1 MRGSALSLMSSY
13 LSNRK
18 QYVCFNNMS
27 SDTLSIRY
35 GVPQG
40 SILGPLLFLLYMNDI
55 MNGFTDCDTR
65 IVLYADD
72 TNIFITGPSKEST
85 YLKAN
90 SVLNHISKFMKCNIL
105 HINMSKCCYIHFQP
119 ISDSDETCAR
129 VRPYATENDTS
140 RAIFINGVK
149 ISKVSST
156 KFLGVVIDE
165 KLNWGPHIEY
175 LRKKL
180 RSITGALCRIRKSV
194 PADLYLKIYN
204 ALFESHLSYGISVWG
219 TSIKDKAN
227 DKLFIIQKH
236 CIRILFGDLDAY
248 LEKQSTC
255 ARARP
260 YKQQK
265 LGARYF
271 EKEHTKPIFN
281 RLNILTV
288 QALYKYHC
296 ISEIFKIIRFRCPYS
311 LYECINISKRDTSNV
326 ILLPDKSNT
335 FLYLASHMWNS
346 VHKRII
352 SPEKGICTPL
362 NSIKLRMKNLLLGA
376 QSSEMKNVW
385 TDHNF
390 QIPLPTTSTSL
401 KVHRPIGE
409 NEIVIV

>member
-1 MRGSALSLMSSY
+1 
-13 LSNRK
+13 
-18 QYVCFNNMS
+18 MS

-55 MNGFTDCDTR
+55 MNSFTDCDTR
-65 IVLYADD
+65 FVLYADD

-90 SVLNHISKFMKCNIL
+90 SVLNHISKFMKCNLL

-219 TSIKDKAN
+219 ASVKDKAN

-335 FLYLASHMWNS
+335 FLYLASYMWNS

-362 NSIKLRMKNLLLGA
+362 NSIKLRMKNILLGA